1 MQAMKRLQ
9 AGLYSVEIWPD
20 PNPPHPREWDNAGTL
35 ALWKHCG
42 HQFGDESR
50 TTDGLRDLVDDS
62 NVLALPV
69 YAQERNGLSVS
80 TRPHSDWWDSGYIG
94 VICITVTDALKRW
107 DNTEMT
113 DELRRKVLAELD
125 WEIRTLDNYLQGNVY
140 GFRIFDPHGAEVA
153 AEWGF
158 FDLEWCA
165 EEAMQQAARE
175 IATAQI
181 LRRAAWRNALAEAR
195 EARHWA
201 ARGVLTG
208 DNRGIL

>member
-9 AGLYSVEIWPD
+9 AGLYNVEIWPD

-50 TTDGLRDLVDDS
+50 TTDGLRDLVDDP

-69 YAQERNGLSVS
+69 YAQERDGLSVS
-80 TRPHSDWWDSGYIG
+80 TRPYSDWWDSGYIG
-94 VICITVTDALKRW
+94 VICINVTDALKRW
-107 DNTEMT
+107 DKTEMT
-113 DELRRKVLAELD
+113 DELRREVLAELD
-125 WEIRTLDNYLQGNVY
+125 GEIRTLDDYLQGNVY
-140 GFRIFDPHGAEVA
+140 GFRIFDPEGAEVA

-158 FDLEWCA
+158 FDLEWCE
-165 EEAMQQAARE
+165 EEAMQQAERE

-181 LRRAAWRNALAEAR
+181 LRRAAWRQALAEAR
-195 EARHWA
+195 RAIGPREAS
-201 ARGVLTG
+201 
-208 DNRGIL
+208 